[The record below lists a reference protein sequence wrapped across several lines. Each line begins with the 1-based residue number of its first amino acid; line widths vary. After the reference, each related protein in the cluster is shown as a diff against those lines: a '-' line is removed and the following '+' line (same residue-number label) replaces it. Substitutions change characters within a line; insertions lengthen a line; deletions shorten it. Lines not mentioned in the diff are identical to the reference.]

1 MAVSPVDTRPILI
14 LCLPGKVQEVYTKYG
29 YKQKARWFRLT
40 GEDKFNGGGRMK
52 WYKCAFCSNKT
63 RTISPIQGN
72 KPETEFIC
80 KSCEIKLDHV
90 MYDHKSE
97 EWYD

>member
-1 MAVSPVDTRPILI
+1 
-14 LCLPGKVQEVYTKYG
+14 
-29 YKQKARWFRLT
+29 
-40 GEDKFNGGGRMK
+40 MK
-52 WYKCAFCSNKT
+52 WYKCLFCSNKT

-80 KSCEIKLDHV
+80 KICEIKLDHV